1 MHTHFP
7 ETTLQLT
14 DRKSIVEVLGILG
27 VDGTGEHITHI
38 LTTVDLLLG
47 DGSIDLLCRLLHIL
61 RILVRQVIL
70 GKDGMHLGI
79 VLTRLSEDI
88 HHRTD
93 DVLMF
98 VVRPLYHLYHR
109 LVVGLTTLQLTLGDD
124 DVVDKSRILGHQE
137 GHILLHPQTT
147 YNLVTTALYDLDHH
161 RLLDMLVTTSHI
173 RHLHTV
179 AVHRRHRV
187 TFCHEHR
194 RTAIIWQ
201 ERVAAIRLTT
211 EHTLLNLCLQVQ
223 TVGRVAHLREEVI
236 PRHLLHR
243 IDGEHLQ
250 RMGIKLQ
257 NFENLLE
264 RERLVRMM
272 LEEILQQ
279 FGDLLLSQTFSTFL
293 LSHRLIFLYD

>member
-1 MHTHFP
+1 
-7 ETTLQLT
+7 
-14 DRKSIVEVLGILG
+14 
-27 VDGTGEHITHI
+27 
-38 LTTVDLLLG
+38 
-47 DGSIDLLCRLLHIL
+47 
-61 RILVRQVIL
+61 
-70 GKDGMHLGI
+70 
-79 VLTRLSEDI
+79 
-88 HHRTD
+88 
-93 DVLMF
+93 MF

-161 RLLDMLVTTSHI
+161 RLLDMFVTTGHI

-187 TFCHEHR
+187 TFSHEHR
-194 RTAIIWQ
+194 CTTIVGQ

-211 EHTLLNLCLQVQ
+211 EHTLLNLCFQIQ
-223 TVGRVAHLREEVI
+223 TVGRVAHFREEVI

-257 NFENLLE
+257 DLENLLE

-293 LSHRLIFLYD
+293 FSHRLIFYMINSDDSDSWGTSLSLHVFSVGRVHQSPIMQKRQTHPQQQR